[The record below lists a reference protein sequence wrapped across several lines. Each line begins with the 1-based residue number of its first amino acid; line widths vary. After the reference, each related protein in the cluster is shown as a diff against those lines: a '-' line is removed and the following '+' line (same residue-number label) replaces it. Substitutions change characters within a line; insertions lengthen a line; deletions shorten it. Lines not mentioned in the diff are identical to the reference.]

1 MFALQQKEARERG
14 RPRGRKRLI
23 GGRGGERR
31 EENTARLDSRATI
44 YIYTCGSKGE
54 DLFVGLSFYMLLF
67 AVRWKMALG
76 VVVAGSFSV
85 GQVNGVRSF

>member
-44 YIYTCGSKGE
+44 YIYIYTCGSKGE
-54 DLFVGLSFYMLLF
+54 DLFVGLSFICFYLLF
-67 AVRWKMALG
+67 GGKWL
-76 VVVAGSFSV
+76 SEW
-85 GQVNGVRSF
+85 